1 MIYVNQLLHK
11 DIPYITRTEGPD
23 IEKGKTTTFSSSGC
37 GLASAMMVADHL
49 LIDPQFTMED
59 ALQLSY
65 DTGAN
70 HTIGTDYKLYAP
82 AFAKKLNLKYE
93 VSDDPERLR
102 YCLRT
107 GGAAVI
113 HCKIHE
119 GYEPAV
125 FTKGGHYIC
134 AIAEA
139 EDGRIVIL
147 DPSYTEGKFDI
158 PERAGKVEVKD
169 GFCLCDVQVLVEDS
183 FAKKP
188 NCFHLFWR
196 NW

>member
-1 MIYVNQLLHK
+1 MIYINQLPHTDLL
-11 DIPYITRTEGPD
+11 YITHTDDEERER
-23 IEKGKTTTFSSSGC
+23 GKTTTFSSSGC
-37 GLASAMMVADHL
+37 GLACAMMVLDRL
-49 LIDPQFTMED
+49 LVDAKFTMED
-59 ALQLSY
+59 AIELSY
-65 DTGAN
+65 AAKAN
-70 HTIGTDYKLYAP
+70 NEAGTNYKRFAP
-82 AFAKKLNLKYE
+82 AFAEKFNLKYE

-113 HCKIHE
+113 HSKKREDYI
-119 GYEPAV
+119 PI

-147 DPSYTEGKFDI
+147 DPSYAEGKFDI
-158 PERAGKVEVKD
+158 PERAGKVEMKD
-169 GFCLCDVQVLVEDS
+169 DVFCLCDMQVLVEDS
-183 FAKKP
+183 LVKKP
-188 NCFHLFWR
+188 DCFHLFWR